1 MQHQR
6 NRQWA
11 LFIMFIHVLRLCY
24 TDFPLSVSYET
35 ILPAF
40 NILYRNNEILI
51 LMVSGIYN
59 VIINQ
64 ENWSLLITIGIQNI
78 CCCWRDIMRQYAKY
92 DSKFYS
98 WCWPVS
104 WHMFDALVVVYA
116 WHEKWFCCYTIYE
129 SHKNENS
136 FVFGLYLYADD
147 SSRPHTFSW
156 TLFSIMMEF
165 ILPI

>member
-1 MQHQR
+1 MP
-6 NRQWA
+6 
-11 LFIMFIHVLRLCY
+11 I
-24 TDFPLSVSYET
+24 D
-35 ILPAF
+35 
-40 NILYRNNEILI
+40 
-51 LMVSGIYN
+51 IYN
-59 VIINQ
+59 VIIDQ
-64 ENWSLLITIGIQNI
+64 EHQNLLIIIGIQNI

-98 WCWPVS
+98 WRWPVS
-104 WHMFDALVVVYA
+104 WHMSDALEVVYA

-165 ILPI
+165 ILPIWRYYLFRKFWLGIVLFRFGYLNKDVMNMKIK